1 MELHFNIKEIAT
13 AFMVLFAVIDI
24 TGAIPIIISLN
35 DSGRK
40 VKAFLAASLSLV
52 ILSVFL
58 FAGEALLQLFN
69 TDIASF
75 AMAGSLVLMAL
86 ALEMTLDIEIFR
98 NTGPTGYTTIIP
110 VVFPL
115 VAGPGTLTTALAL
128 RAECSVE
135 NIILAIVINMILV
148 YIVLKNVRLM
158 ERIIGKGGIYILRK
172 FFGIILMAMAVSLF
186 VSNLRLLLA

>member
-1 MELHFNIKEIAT
+1 MELHFAIKEIAT

-24 TGAIPIIISLN
+24 TGSIPIIMDLN
-35 DSGRK
+35 SSGRK
-40 VKAFLAASLSLV
+40 VSAAKAALLSLL
-52 ILSVFL
+52 ILVVFL
-58 FAGEALLQLFN
+58 FAGEGLLHLFN

-75 AMAGSLVLMAL
+75 AMAGALVLFAL
-86 ALEMTLDIEIFR
+86 AIEMTLDIELFR
-98 NTGPTGYTTIIP
+98 NNGPSGYTTLVP

-115 VAGPGTLTTALAL
+115 VAGPGTLTTALTL

-135 NIILAIVINMILV
+135 NIIVAILINMLIVFLV
-148 YIVLKNVRLM
+148 LRNVTVV

-186 VSNLRLLLA
+186 VSNLRLLLS